1 MIVSSNSN
9 GKKTRNMRNNT
20 TYNLNGTDSAS
31 KTYTDTNWPT
41 NTINVNEKLLAP
53 G

>member
-31 KTYTDTNWPT
+31 KTDTNWPT